1 MAGDLYVLYESAA
14 GYALFE
20 VPEHDEIATLT
31 KEVQK
36 AVGELS
42 RFSKM
47 VKLKAFAPFTSSEDA
62 LANANAVSEGQVK
75 RAPAARARL
84 SGVAPRSFA
93 KRAFKFAP
101 ASRTLSAGV
110 FLRRPMA
117 FRVLSRDMLVSPE
130 LRLS

>member
-47 VKLKAFAPFTSSEDA
+47 VKLKADVSMLGNSSAPVLGGF
-62 LANANAVSEGQVK
+62 EGV
-75 RAPAARARL
+75 RH
-84 SGVAPRSFA
+84 
-93 KRAFKFAP
+93 
-101 ASRTLSAGV
+101 
-110 FLRRPMA
+110 
-117 FRVLSRDMLVSPE
+117 
-130 LRLS
+130 

>member
-75 RAPAARARL
+75 RAPAALSPSLSNERARARAARL
-84 SGVAPRSFA
+84 S
-93 KRAFKFAP
+93 RARA
-101 ASRTLSAGV
+101 
-110 FLRRPMA
+110 LR
-117 FRVLSRDMLVSPE
+117 
-130 LRLS
+130 

>member
-47 VKLKAFAPFTSSEDA
+47 VKLRAFAPTSSEDA

-75 RAPAARARL
+75 RARRARGDRRAL
-84 SGVAPRSFA
+84 SLP
-93 KRAFKFAP
+93 
-101 ASRTLSAGV
+101 L
-110 FLRRPMA
+110 
-117 FRVLSRDMLVSPE
+117 
-130 LRLS
+130 

>member
-62 LANANAVSEGQVK
+62 LANANAVSEGQV
-75 RAPAARARL
+75 RARAR
-84 SGVAPRSFA
+84 
-93 KRAFKFAP
+93 
-101 ASRTLSAGV
+101 ASRPRA
-110 FLRRPMA
+110 RPLFSDQRA
-117 FRVLSRDMLVSPE
+117 RARAPLASSRFFH
-130 LRLS
+130 R

>member
-62 LANANAVSEGQVK
+62 LANANAVSEGQV
-75 RAPAARARL
+75 RARAR
-84 SGVAPRSFA
+84 VAPA
-93 KRAFKFAP
+93 RA
-101 ASRTLSAGV
+101 ASHL
-110 FLRRPMA
+110 
-117 FRVLSRDMLVSPE
+117 
-130 LRLS
+130 